1 MAHALESHPH
11 RRQPWP
17 IPGSRRSTAIGARP
31 AAARRCRGGADID
44 PLDLGFCIGW
54 ICLADV
60 VEPGPRRRFR
70 FRLDDSRL
78 TQLTGMDLTG
88 RHADE
93 LPDRQYR
100 DFVTAIYDRVVT
112 TRAPLFIANTAHWLD
127 RGYRVEQVAL
137 PWSNDGITVTGIM
150 DMTLPALASID
161 TAAGLQFAAEFGV
174 APAE

>member
-1 MAHALESHPH
+1 MLTSLVRTAATISDPRIAQVH
-11 RRQPWP
+11 RYWRK
-17 IPGSRRSTAIGARP
+17 A
-31 AAARRCRGGADID
+31 CRGKAMPARADID

-54 ICLADV
+54 ICLVDV
-60 VEPGPRRRFR
+60 VEQGPRRRFR
-70 FRLDDSRL
+70 FRLDGSRL

-112 TRAPLFIANTAHWLD
+112 AKAPLFIANTAHWLD

-137 PWSNDGITVTGIM
+137 PLSNDGVTVTGIM
-150 DMTLPALASID
+150 DVTLPALASID
-161 TAAGLQFAAEFGV
+161 TEAGLQFAAEFGV